1 MADDIEF
8 MSTLIVTLPLE
19 LSGAATPYDH
29 VLTPDGRTMGPHAR
43 APANLLPAPAGATGE
58 VVAVVPVQALSWHRV
73 ELPKGTLQK
82 NMFSGAVSS
91 PRLQSVL
98 EGLLEDRLLD
108 ETADLHFALAPD
120 AHAGVPTWVAVCNSA
135 WLRAALQPLEDAKR
149 PVARIVPEV
158 APGALPPTL
167 QVIGTPEH
175 PQLVASGEQ
184 GVTVLPLSPAA
195 LTLAQHA
202 IHGAAPGALADAAA
216 GAENPDD
223 EPIIAEPAVAALA
236 EQTLQRRV
244 ELRQSAERWLLAAQ
258 SPWDLAQFSFANSNR
273 SRAWKRLA
281 TQLREGLQSPRWR
294 PARWGA
300 AVLVAVHLVGLN
312 AWAWKEKSVLNDKRD
327 AIRQTL
333 TQTFPSVKVIVD
345 APVQMERELAL
356 LRQNSGAAS
365 GRDFEAML
373 SALGSAA
380 SQTPSA
386 PVPAGLEFSA
396 GELRIRAMSLPDTE
410 AAAFNNQLR
419 TLGYSARNETDRLV
433 VRPEVAR

>member
-82 NMFSGAVSS
+82 SMFSGAGSS

-120 AHAGVPTWVAVCNSA
+120 AHAGVPTWVAVCDSA

-158 APGALPPTL
+158 VPGASPPTL

-195 LTLAQHA
+195 LALAQH
-202 IHGAAPGALADAAA
+202 IVLGATPGTQDQ
-216 GAENPDD
+216 DD
-223 EPIIAEPAVAALA
+223 EPVIAEPAVAALA
-236 EQTLQRRV
+236 EQTLRRRV

-258 SPWDLAQFSFANSNR
+258 SSWDLAQFSFANSSR

-281 TQLREGLQSPRWR
+281 AQLREGLQSPRWR

-300 AVLVAVHLVGLN
+300 AALVAVHLVGLN

-333 TQTFPSVKVIVD
+333 TQTFPGVKVIVD
-345 APVQMERELAL
+345 APVQMERELAM

-419 TLGYSARNETDRLV
+419 TLGYSARNEADRLV
-433 VRPEVAR
+433 IRPETGR